1 MRPLKL
7 CSLSQTGN
15 LQLYDLASGT
25 LLETIAAHDGALWSM
40 SLSPDQRGFVTGGA
54 DKAVK
59 FWDFELVTDKNSTQ
73 KR

>member
-1 MRPLKL
+1 MCVLSKVFVLKCFL
-7 CSLSQTGN
+7 TEVSF
-15 LQLYDLASGT
+15 DF
-25 LLETIAAHDGALWSM
+25 
-40 SLSPDQRGFVTGGA
+40 QRGFVTGGA

>member
-40 SLSPDQRGFVTGGA
+40 SLSPDQVTAPGF
-54 DKAVK
+54 KAMGVCT
-59 FWDFELVTDKNSTQ
+59 LSTS
-73 KR
+73 